1 MRNLTAMILVVL
13 TACDA
18 GFGAELED
26 EAAADEQAA
35 LEADVPGGESVA
47 KVVSTGACKNTFSF
61 EKELLIRDLAVVEDP
76 ARTGGT
82 GAWTFGHL
90 VAALAGPRDP
100 KALAKDWLETW
111 RSSPTLDGERVAG
124 NASKIDDIL
133 LGPWNAD
140 GFALGKA
147 PFRLL
152 AIVLRPEAN
161 GGPELRFVFSAV
173 SPAPARVAL
182 PFNAAFEYAVTP
194 AFMRKWHDTLKP
206 LARGTAAYLNALELL
221 TEEAIHDATKLNG
234 SSLKQLR
241 TNEIAVDNPWD
252 LREFHLE
259 AAAGGTLARARLAGQ
274 PKVKFDGDA
283 RLATGVTPGM
293 ETYMAI
299 IPSKDFRWNIPG
311 ASESDRFTFAMRT
324 CAGCHALETRTNFV
338 HIKPR
343 EAGKKA
349 ELSSFLQSRTCEAGD
364 TECKRMEADGE
375 FTDPVSPH
383 RFTVQD
389 DRMAA
394 LNTVLAAAN
403 DCE

>member
-1 MRNLTAMILVVL
+1 MRSIIPLLVAL

-26 EAAADEQAA
+26 EDPADEVSAID
-35 LEADVPGGESVA
+35 ADVAGESVA
-47 KVVSTGACKNTFSF
+47 KVVTTGACKNTFDF
-61 EKELLIRDLAVVEDP
+61 DKELVIRDLAVVEDP
-76 ARTGGT
+76 TRSTGT

-90 VAALAGPRDP
+90 MAKLAGTSDP
-100 KALAKDWLETW
+100 KAVAKTWLETW
-111 RSSPTLDGERVAG
+111 RASPMLDGERVAG
-124 NASKIDDIL
+124 NASKVDDIL

-152 AIVLRPEAN
+152 AIVLRPESQ
-161 GGPELRFVFSAV
+161 GGPELRFVYSAI

-182 PFNAAFEYAVTP
+182 PFNVAFEYAVTP
-194 AFMRKWHDTLKP
+194 AFLAKWHTTLKP
-206 LARGTAAYLNALELL
+206 LARGSAAYLAALELL
-221 TEEAIHDATKLNG
+221 TEEGIAT
-234 SSLKQLR
+234 LKQLR

-252 LREFHLE
+252 LREFHL
-259 AAAGGTLARARLAGQ
+259 AVDAGGAKLARARLAGQ

-283 RLATGVTPGM
+283 RLATGVTPAM

-299 IPSKDFRWNIPG
+299 IPSKDFRWHIPG
-311 ASESDRFTFAMRT
+311 ASEATRFQFAMRT
-324 CAGCHALETRTNFV
+324 CAGCHALETNTQFV

-349 ELSSFLQSRTCEAGD
+349 DISAFLQSRTCEPTD
-364 TECKRMEADGE
+364 TACKQMEADGK

-394 LNTVLAAAN
+394 LNAVLAAAN
-403 DCE
+403 VCE